1 MLEAT
6 ERGERKKVKRKVQ
19 RWSERGQRKGG
30 KEGSFD
36 FFIRKVK
43 NYQKILIFAENDTI
57 ARN

>member
-6 ERGERKKVKRKVQ
+6 GRGERKKVRRKVQ